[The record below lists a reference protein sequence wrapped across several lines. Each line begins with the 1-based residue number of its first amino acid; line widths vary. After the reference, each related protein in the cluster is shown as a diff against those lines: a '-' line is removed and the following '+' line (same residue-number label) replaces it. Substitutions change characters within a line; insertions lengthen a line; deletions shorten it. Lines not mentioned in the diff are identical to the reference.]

1 MQLPVYRKVPATV
14 FVLYEVVM
22 EKLKITNIA
31 SENSG
36 NN

>member
-1 MQLPVYRKVPATV
+1 MFKCSCFITV
-14 FVLYEVVM
+14 FVLYDVVT

-31 SENSG
+31 SVNF